1 MLLHPAILFLHK
13 VHVLTYRASFF
24 FEKFFAPLVK
34 KTLRAIAKHAT
45 SRHPF
50 ASKARQEY
58 VGFVAAVEGCRFISG
73 KHDFYPFFP
82 PPPPP
87 PRLVWRHSRAGG
99 KEKNTACCGK
109 MRCDATKTYSG
120 SCLKN
125 EASPTTGMFNF
136 FAIYTASGNSPHC
149 AQKSCREPAIT

>member
-45 SRHPF
+45 AKRPF

-73 KHDFYPFFP
+73 IHDFSPFFP
-82 PPPPP
+82 PCLASF
-87 PRLVWRHSRAGG
+87 PRGG
-99 KEKNTACCGK
+99 KKEKNTACCGK
-109 MRCDATKTYSG
+109 ARCDATKTYSG
-120 SCLKN
+120 SCLRN

-136 FAIYTASGNSPHC
+136 FAIYTASGNSPHG
-149 AQKSCREPAIT
+149 AQKS